1 MARLLKGISSNAG
14 LFSNANDLAIF
25 AQTILNK
32 GKYGDVVVFLPL
44 TVFQM
49 TKVYPLVK
57 FSGRGLGWDIFTDYS
72 SNRGDI
78 FSVGSYGHTGFTGT
92 PMWIDPETEA
102 FVIILTNRVHLPRG
116 NVVRLRGVIANIVGG
131 SIVEVR

>member
-1 MARLLKGISSNAG
+1 MLKGVSGNAG
-14 LFSNANDLAIF
+14 LFSNADDLAIF
-25 AQTILNK
+25 AQMMLNK
-32 GKYGDVVVFLPL
+32 GKCGDVVVFSPL
-44 TVFQM
+44 TISQM
-49 TKVYPLVK
+49 TKAYPLVK
-57 FSGRGLGWDIFTDYS
+57 FSGRRLGWDIFTDYS
-72 SNRGDI
+72 SNRGDL

-116 NVVRLRGVIANIVGG
+116 NVVRLRGVVANIVGG